1 MHPDIIYTL
10 TQDFQVVLWGCLGA
24 RFMVEMDKIRLQGKK
39 FFKNTGNCIDLT
51 VSCVIVL
58 TIVLRIMQYYE
69 DSLSLR

>member
-1 MHPDIIYTL
+1 
-10 TQDFQVVLWGCLGA
+10 
-24 RFMVEMDKIRLQGKK
+24 MVEMDKIRLQGKK